1 MTPNSDKCCLRATN
15 EMWCI
20 HIYITS
26 KLLCLLNIYTC
37 QVLSQF
43 SAKKSWV
50 FKIRRVHI
58 LEIIFWFIKT
68 KCLAWWTVKML
79 QKQQPK
85 SSQNF
90 ISTAFYL
97 FNSYWLNW
105 FLFWK
110 EGTFSQNQF
119 TKHCFIFVFLN
130 ILLTWSSLCM
140 VSYFTSTYH
149 NKIR

>member
-1 MTPNSDKCCLRATN
+1 MFSLLLTKLKRNLSYCSNLSWFARNVINWIELIMTPNSDKYWVCHQLNIHLRTTN

-50 FKIRRVHI
+50 FKIQHVHI
-58 LEIIFWFIKT
+58 LEIILWFIKT

-79 QKQQPK
+79 QKQQPQ
-85 SSQNF
+85 SS
-90 ISTAFYL
+90 
-97 FNSYWLNW
+97 
-105 FLFWK
+105 
-110 EGTFSQNQF
+110 
-119 TKHCFIFVFLN
+119 
-130 ILLTWSSLCM
+130 
-140 VSYFTSTYH
+140 
-149 NKIR
+149 